1 MRVSIYKGELLD
13 QRNTGSYIVE
23 GYRITYLVV
32 EHIYYA
38 DIDSISAK
46 KLSGELSGI
55 IIM

>member
-23 GYRITYLVV
+23 GYRITYLVM

-46 KLSGELSGI
+46 NCLESYLV
-55 IIM
+55 

>member
-32 EHIYYA
+32 EHIYYT
-38 DIDSISAK
+38 DMILFLQK
-46 KLSGELSGI
+46 NCLENYLV
-55 IIM
+55 